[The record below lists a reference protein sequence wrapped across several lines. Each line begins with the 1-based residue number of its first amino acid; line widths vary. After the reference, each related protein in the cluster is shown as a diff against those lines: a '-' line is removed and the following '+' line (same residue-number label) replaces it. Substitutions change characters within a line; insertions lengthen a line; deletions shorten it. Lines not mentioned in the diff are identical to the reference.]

1 MHRGSAMIEGERGP
15 METFVGK
22 PLPRFEDRRFL
33 TGAGRYTADFD
44 LPGQAHAVVVRA
56 PHAHAEIAG
65 IDTEAARHTRGVLA
79 VYTSEDLRAA
89 GIGPIPSWTR
99 TPPFKVLDAEGTEVP
114 LAEQYPLATER
125 VRYVGEPVALV
136 VAESPAAGRDAAEL
150 VAVDWRPLPAVIEV
164 DAALADGA
172 PLLWP
177 ELPSNRS
184 FRWQAGEGRRGMS
197 ARGGSRDRA
206 RGRLPARSLRSWSR
220 APRSAATT

>member
-1 MHRGSAMIEGERGP
+1 

-99 TPPFKVLDAEGTEVP
+99 TPPFKVLNVDGTEMP

-125 VRYVGEPVALV
+125 VRYVGDPVARV

-184 FRWQAGEGRRGMS
+184 FRWQAGDRKAVAGCLRAAAHMIEPRVALRQDRRLRRPAGWPRRERGRPQRTAGRR
-197 ARGGSRDRA
+197 
-206 RGRLPARSLRSWSR
+206 
-220 APRSAATT
+220 